1 MFLAILR
8 AQTPDI
14 IPLSKKV
21 GLTVDAE
28 ENVFFRIFPDIDGF
42 YSAQFYDAGKN
53 KIIIQIVFIDFS
65 QRSVRRRSLTMNEF
79 IELQHHVDVQ
89 PPITDRDRAGIS
101 QNLTYLTTV
110 KILESIPSDQF
121 IIIKHRTGKKI
132 RGALIGVEKRRLSI
146 QTPISVEKIPIW
158 DMEVQPIMLS

>member
-1 MFLAILR
+1 MILVVLS

-53 KIIIQIVFIDFS
+53 KIVIQIVFIDFS
-65 QRSVRRRSLTMNEF
+65 QRSVRRRSLTVNEF

-89 PPITDRDRAGIS
+89 PPITDRDRAGIA
-101 QNLTYLTTV
+101 
-110 KILESIPSDQF
+110 KI
-121 IIIKHRTGKKI
+121 
-132 RGALIGVEKRRLSI
+132 
-146 QTPISVEKIPIW
+146 
-158 DMEVQPIMLS
+158 